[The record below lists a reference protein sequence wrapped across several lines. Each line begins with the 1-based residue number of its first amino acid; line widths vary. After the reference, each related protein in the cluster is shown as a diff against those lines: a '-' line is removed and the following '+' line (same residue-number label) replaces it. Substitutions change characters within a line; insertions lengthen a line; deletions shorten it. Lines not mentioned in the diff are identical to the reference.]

1 MYPAMEHDI
10 EQAISEFVERMG
22 LITQA
27 DGLPRIAGR
36 IMGLMIVHGGPFGFT
51 DLAERLSVSRASI
64 STNTR
69 LLEDLG
75 VIERTAMP
83 GDRQD
88 YFRLSRQPYAR
99 MLKGIVER
107 MRRARAV
114 VDGAQQALPKDMIG
128 AQERLAELDAFY
140 EELIESFGTVIEE
153 WDKKRSG
160 ASPQKRQDATEPA

>member
-1 MYPAMEHDI
+1 MERETED
-10 EQAISEFVERMG
+10 AIAEFVERMG
-22 LITQA
+22 LIIQA

-36 IMGLMIVHGGPFGFT
+36 ILGLMIVHGGPFGFAE
-51 DLAERLSVSRASI
+51 LAERLSVSRASI

-75 VIERTAMP
+75 VIERTAMS

-99 MLKGIVER
+99 MLRGYVER
-107 MRRARAV
+107 MHRAREV
-114 VDGAQQALPKDMIG
+114 VQGAQGALPLDMAA

-140 EELIESFGTVIEE
+140 EALIDSFVNVIEA
-153 WDKKRSG
+153 WDAKRQIS
-160 ASPQKRQDATEPA
+160 APQKRAPAKQNA

>member
-1 MYPAMEHDI
+1 MTDET
-10 EQAISEFVERMG
+10 EEAIAEFVERMG

-27 DGLPRIAGR
+27 DGMPRIAGR

-75 VIERTAMP
+75 VIERTTVA

-88 YFRLSRQPYAR
+88 YFKLCRQPYAR
-99 MLKGIVER
+99 LLRGLVER
-107 MRRARAV
+107 KNRAREV
-114 VDGAQQALPKDMIG
+114 VESAQGALPSDMTG
-128 AQERLAELDAFY
+128 AHERLAELDGFY
-140 EELIESFGTVIEE
+140 EALVESFGRVIEA
-153 WDKKRSG
+153 WDAKRQNS
-160 ASPQKRQDATEPA
+160 APQKREPAKEPA

>member
-1 MYPAMEHDI
+1 METETESTI
-10 EQAISEFVERMG
+10 AEFVERMG
-22 LITQA
+22 LMIQA

-36 IMGLMIVHGGPFGFT
+36 ILGLMIMHGGPFGFAELT
-51 DLAERLSVSRASI
+51 ERLSVSRASI

-99 MLKGIVER
+99 MLRGYVER
-107 MRRARAV
+107 MRRAREVVAV
-114 VDGAQQALPKDMIG
+114 AQGALPADMDG

-140 EELIESFGTVIEE
+140 EALIDSFVNVIEE
-153 WDKKRSG
+153 WD
-160 ASPQKRQDATEPA
+160 AKRQIPASGRPLSAKQPA

>member
-1 MYPAMEHDI
+1 MADETEKVI
-10 EQAISEFVERMG
+10 AEFVERMG
-22 LITQA
+22 LILQA
-27 DGLPRIAGR
+27 DGKPRIAGR
-36 IMGLMIVHGGPFGFT
+36 ILGLMIVHGGPFGFT
-51 DLAERLSVSRASI
+51 ELAERLSVSRASI

-99 MLKGIVER
+99 LLRGIVER
-107 MRRARAV
+107 MRRAREV
-114 VDGAQQALPKDMIG
+114 VGGARGALPQDMTA

-140 EELIESFGTVIEE
+140 EALIDNFETVIVA
-153 WDKKRSG
+153 WDAKRNISVT
-160 ASPQKRQDATEPA
+160 QKRVPTEEPA